1 MKKNI
6 IIIITSCIF
15 LFTITS
21 CKTTYTGGQSAIPN
35 VTINYNITNEL
46 LIDTSNVLQST
57 STTNIFLGFI
67 KFGDNKFSDAF
78 YGGTGDREKSAATY
92 KALEGTKFDIIVNPK
107 YLVEIKRGLF
117 HQRIKATV
125 AGYGAKIK
133 IKLK

>member
-1 MKKNI
+1 MKKNNKI
-6 IIIITSCIF
+6 LITSC
-15 LFTITS
+15 LLLTALSS
-21 CKTTYTGGQSAIPN
+21 CKSTYVGGHSAIPN
-35 VTINYNITNEL
+35 VTINYNLTNEL
-46 LIDTSNVLQST
+46 LIDTTKVLQST

-92 KALEGTKFDIIVNPK
+92 KALEGTQFDIIINPK